1 MSLMKD
7 NVIPGN
13 YGKVFGTNANEA
25 GDLQAIREAL
35 LKLDGITYV
44 AIDDNIFPK
53 EFNIHTDKI
62 VKIEAIEDVVKSLGF
77 HAVPKS
83 LFEL

>member
-1 MSLMKD
+1 MDD

-13 YGKVFGTNANEA
+13 YGKVFGTNANETA
-25 GDLQAIREAL
+25 DLHAIRTAL
-35 LKLDGITYV
+35 LAVDGITEV

-53 EFNIHTDKI
+53 EFNVHTDRI
-62 VKIEAIEDVVKSLGF
+62 VKITTVEDTVKSLGF